1 MSFRLFLCRHANT
14 PFVDSRVQEPR
25 DPELQPGASVA
36 GAAIAEMVA
45 GLPMSFVAT
54 SPRRRCVQ
62 TAELA
67 RLRAPMRCAAFGPI
81 EGSAHESFVK
91 ILRGAESVAI
101 EDERLRHFSAARQ
114 FMPALQELDRYVE
127 ALAASVKGNA
137 LVVTH
142 AEIIA
147 YAVARWVGIESSRLG
162 PVRPGSLSIIEFG
175 PQPRLLAYNAMSPS
189 QLFLA

>member
-1 MSFRLFLCRHANT
+1 MTFRLFLCRHANA
-14 PFVDSRVQEPR
+14 PFIDSRVQEPR
-25 DPELQPGASVA
+25 DPELQPGAA
-36 GAAIAEMVA
+36 GAAAAIAEMVS
-45 GLPMSFVAT
+45 GIPMSFVAT
-54 SPRRRCVQ
+54 SPRLRCIQ

-67 RLRAPMRCAAFGPI
+67 RLQAPMKCDAFGPI
-81 EGSAHESFVK
+81 EGSAHEQFVK
-91 ILRGAESVAI
+91 ILRGAETARFD
-101 EDERLRHFSAARQ
+101 DEKLRHFSAARQ
-114 FMPALQELDRYVE
+114 FMPALKELDRHVDT
-127 ALAASVKGNA
+127 LAASLKGNA